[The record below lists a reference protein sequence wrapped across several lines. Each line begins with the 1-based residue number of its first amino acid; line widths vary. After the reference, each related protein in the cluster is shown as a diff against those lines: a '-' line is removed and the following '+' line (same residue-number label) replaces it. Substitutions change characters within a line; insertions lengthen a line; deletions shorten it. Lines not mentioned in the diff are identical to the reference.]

1 MVKEELLA
9 RPCSSISNSSYG
21 STGADGRASGGLHSS
36 HSSII
41 SFGSDSL
48 DPNGNPLRRSGRTRR
63 KPKRP
68 LDSESAGDEIDLDES
83 SNHQNRRSLPSGK
96 RPVRQTRNGGRRSTG
111 RYREESED
119 EAAAAAAS
127 NRRSSRPQRH
137 QPVVS
142 NSEEESDEDENEDP
156 RARNNKRQT
165 NGRSGGGGL
174 KRKSRQSAQEASKK
188 IRSDFMSTSEEDEE
202 DRVAVPTYSVS
213 SRGRVRKLATQ
224 EIYD

>member
-1 MVKEELLA
+1 MRFRLGDFLFIYYYFLTKIYNFIILSQRRRVSAAKPPPLQEAVVKEELLA

-68 LDSESAGDEIDLDES
+68 LDSESAGEEIDLDES

-119 EAAAAAAS
+119 EAAAAGATAS
-127 NRRSSRPQRH
+127 NF
-137 QPVVS
+137 
-142 NSEEESDEDENEDP
+142 
-156 RARNNKRQT
+156 AKFI
-165 NGRSGGGGL
+165 SG
-174 KRKSRQSAQEASKK
+174 E
-188 IRSDFMSTSEEDEE
+188 
-202 DRVAVPTYSVS
+202 P
-213 SRGRVRKLATQ
+213 
-224 EIYD
+224 